1 MPADSEQTS
10 AYTGRFAPS
19 PTGDLHFGSLLAAV
33 ASYLQARRQSGQW
46 LVRID
51 DIDPPREV
59 EGSADRILNDLAAFG
74 MRPDGEVLYQ
84 GERTSTYRAACQQL
98 LDQGLAYYC
107 GCTRAELKPGDA
119 YPGTCRNGVP
129 AGKHARSVRLRTDRA
144 RIEFRDG
151 VQGPQSSELES
162 EQGDFVI
169 WRADG
174 LPAYQ
179 LAAALD
185 DVQQDI
191 TEVVRGADLLDSTF
205 RQIHVQRALGLPSPA
220 YAHVPVVT
228 VNGDKLSKRLKSD
241 PLAGS
246 EPVLAL
252 YRALRFLG
260 QDPPRKPGLG
270 EMWAWA
276 EQNWDLARVPAVR
289 SAELQAVSGGGG

>member
-1 MPADSEQTS
+1 
-10 AYTGRFAPS
+10 
-19 PTGDLHFGSLLAAV
+19 
-33 ASYLQARRQSGQW
+33 

-51 DIDPPREV
+51 DIDPRREI
-59 EGSADRILNDLAAFG
+59 EGSADRILKDLSAFG
-74 MRPDGEVLYQ
+74 MRSDREVLYQ
-84 GERTSTYRAACQQL
+84 SKRTSAYRAACQQL

-129 AGKHARSVRLRTDRA
+129 SGKQARSVRLRTDRA
-144 RIEFRDG
+144 RTEFRDG
-151 VQGPQSSELES
+151 VQGQQSSELES

-185 DVQQDI
+185 DVQQGI

-220 YAHVPVVT
+220 YAHVPVVSI
-228 VNGDKLSKRLKSD
+228 NGEKLSKRLNSD

-246 EPVLAL
+246 DPVLAL

-260 QDPPRKPGLG
+260 QDPPRESGLG
-270 EMWAWA
+270 ELWTWA
-276 EQNWDLARVPAVR
+276 EGNWDLARVPAVR

>member
-1 MPADSEQTS
+1 VDSEQIS

-51 DIDPPREV
+51 DIDPPREI
-59 EGSADRILNDLAAFG
+59 EGSADRILKDLSAFG
-74 MRPDGEVLYQ
+74 MRSDREVLYQ
-84 GERTSTYRAACQQL
+84 SKRTSAYRAACQQL

-129 AGKHARSVRLRTDRA
+129 SGKQARSVRLRTDRA
-144 RIEFRDG
+144 RTEFRDG
-151 VQGPQSSELES
+151 VQGQQSSELES

-185 DVQQDI
+185 DVQQGI

-220 YAHVPVVT
+220 YAHVPVVSI
-228 VNGDKLSKRLKSD
+228 NGEKLSKRLNSD

-246 EPVLAL
+246 DPVLAL

-260 QDPPRKPGLG
+260 QDPPRESGLG
-270 EMWAWA
+270 ELWTWA
-276 EQNWDLARVPAVR
+276 EGNWDLARVPAVR